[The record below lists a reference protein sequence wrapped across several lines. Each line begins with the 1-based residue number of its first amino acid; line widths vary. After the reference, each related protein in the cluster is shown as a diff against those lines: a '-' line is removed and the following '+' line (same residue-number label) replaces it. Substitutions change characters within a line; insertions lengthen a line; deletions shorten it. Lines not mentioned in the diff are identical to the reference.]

1 VPSRRGRR
9 PSKARRCLGTFR
21 TTVAARSGLAR
32 QRWGAARIAG
42 QPPAPLPCIVVL
54 VANLRARPAKLF
66 RIIEAYYM
74 ADNKMIKTVGEH
86 RVCATL
92 ARHKWAPALTRD
104 GLERTD
110 ILAVA
115 THLENRPTIEI
126 QVKTATEGTRLTSW
140 PIGLKAQEIA
150 KSAYEWFVLVLLPT
164 LPAAPRAFVVPRD
177 HVSAATWIAHQH
189 WLTDPE
195 APAGRRN
202 AELNQARIQLSVWER
217 YEDRWDLLDMPTAD
231 VPVLLPSWLRERAQ
245 EKRVGLP
252 PGHPWAEALPAWG

>member
-1 VPSRRGRR
+1 MARDPV
-9 PSKARRCLGTFR
+9 KARPCLGTFR
-21 TTVAARSGLAR
+21 ATVAARSGLAC

-42 QPPAPLPCIVVL
+42 QPPAPLPCIVV
-54 VANLRARPAKLF
+54 VEVINLRARTAKFF
-66 RIIEAYYM
+66 RIIEAYDM

-86 RVCATL
+86 WVCATL

-110 ILAVA
+110 VLAVA
-115 THLENRPTIEI
+115 THLDHRPTIEI

-150 KSAYEWFVLVLLPT
+150 KSVYEWFVLVLLPT

-177 HVSAATWIAHQH
+177 ARVGGNLDRSSALANRSRSYPGT
-189 WLTDPE
+189 
-195 APAGRRN
+195 
-202 AELNQARIQLSVWER
+202 AEC
-217 YEDRWDLLDMPTAD
+217 
-231 VPVLLPSWLRERAQ
+231 RAQ
-245 EKRVGLP
+245 PGADSVVCLGEIRRQVGPARHADHRRACSAPLVAPRTRPERVGLP